1 MGRILVTGA
10 AGFIGSH
17 VTKELLNREYQVVA
31 ADSLSDY
38 YSIEL
43 KQMRIAQFDNHK
55 NLKFERLDISD
66 FTKVEKLFLDYRFDG
81 VIHLAAQAGVRLP
94 LNQSGRYID
103 TNIIGFYNVL
113 RKTIELKIPNFIY
126 ASSSSVYGDLS
137 PLPYSESSKLLSP
150 KSFYGATKLNNEQ
163 TASILAA
170 ETEISTRG
178 LRFFTV
184 YGPWGR
190 PDMAYF
196 RLMATALGK
205 HHFKMFGDGSV
216 ERDFTYIDDVTEVF
230 YRSSFKK
237 ISNITLNLC
246 SSNPVKM
253 IDIVNI
259 LKKRI
264 NKKFDILYL
273 QKRKGEMLKTYG
285 SNKKIKTIFNKKKY
299 MKLSSGVNVV
309 VKKFSKIE
317 KELSLK

>member
-1 MGRILVTGA
+1 MKYLITGS
-10 AGFIGSH
+10 AGFIGYHLSL
-17 VTKELLNREYQVVA
+17 KLLKKGFLVFGI
-31 ADSLSDY
+31 DSLNNY
-38 YSIEL
+38 YSNKL
-43 KQMRIAQFDNHK
+43 KLLRLK
-55 NLKFERLDISD
+55 NLKRFKNFYFKKINLCNFSK
-66 FTKVEKLFLDYRFDG
+66 TQKFLNKANPDVVF
-81 VIHLAAQAGVRLP
+81 HLAGQPGVLYSYKNPRSYKQ
-94 LNQSGRYID
+94 NNIVA
-103 TNIIGFYNVL
+103 TNNLI
-113 RKTIELKIPNFIY
+113 KIVNSSNIKKFIFS
-126 ASSSSVYGDLS
+126 SSSSVYGDQTKF
-137 PLPYSESSKLLSP
+137 PITEN
-150 KSFYGATKLNNEQ
+150 AKLNPKNYYAVTKKNCEQ
-163 TASILAA
+163 KIRKSLKIPY
-170 ETEISTRG
+170 IIFRI
-178 LRFFTV
+178 FTV
-184 YGPWGR
+184 YGSLGR
-190 PDMAYF
+190 PDMFFSIFLRNICRGLKNKLFNYGNYF
-196 RLMATALGK
+196 
-205 HHFKMFGDGSV
+205 
-216 ERDFTYIDDVTEVF
+216 RDFTYIDDVTEVF